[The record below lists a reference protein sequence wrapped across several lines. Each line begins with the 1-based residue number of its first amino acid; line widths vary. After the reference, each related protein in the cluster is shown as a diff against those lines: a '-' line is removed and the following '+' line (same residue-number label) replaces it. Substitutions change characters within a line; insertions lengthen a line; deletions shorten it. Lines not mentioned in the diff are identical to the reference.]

1 MSIKDHKKDISKL
14 SPQEREALAK
24 ELFDKATHYT
34 KRNHDDPEESSTVML
49 IDRAIKLCPK
59 PYYYYRKAHE
69 LFWEYSNMDDYN
81 LYFDEIHRSPYK
93 KPFIEVLDWKE
104 KYRKLFSITA
114 KALELKPDY
123 SPAYYMN
130 AQIRNQLGEYEQA
143 LVEIHKAL
151 SIRDNVAFYN
161 NTLHEILLN
170 MGDLDGSLAAIDKAY
185 EMHPDNTT
193 ISRNKRLMSER
204 LGKYAEALEIAQKE
218 NNTEVGWSDNKLQV
232 IIPLLMKLDDYD
244 QARELIIKKE
254 TEYESTEEFYD
265 LYTTLYEQSEFSF
278 LTSLPAA
285 DFKLQ
290 LRGLW
295 IFFWANIRVG
305 NFDEARDFL
314 IKMEFTKELSTDF
327 QDEYTIRIKK
337 NQESKDSSSESMD
350 NSQSAFKRRGVEIV
364 AYKFSVSNLFSL
376 AQPYEKVP
384 MDIFLLL
391 LKKIFNGR
399 YATQYFDERLGEF
412 QQKWVTEPELI
423 SQRTTY
429 GEQYYDISLKIM
441 LLGDVAR
448 FVHKLNKKKAVL
460 FSLLQHAMNTSL
472 MSAMNSIMLK
482 VQLDERNRILANLSH
497 SVKGIVKSVI
507 DPLESLR
514 RQVPQ
519 QEPIIANAIKGAN
532 QIREIVNAVN
542 FSLKTVFEELQWDIL
557 NPGQDSSSLGEMILD
572 SLKDSISN
580 MFDFRYF
587 QVYAESYFPS
597 KLSPKEFDRIK
608 AEWGQVASEVS
619 IEGVIDFA
627 NRNLFRL
634 ETNLDASQ
642 NFRAGNEKSSAAK
655 LRILFQEIIF
665 NAVKYASF
673 VSAGARMVAIT
684 LVEEGDDLKLEV
696 KNSYSPQVH
705 AKTTGVGKIV
715 IENFAKV
722 LNCQPEVKTDGTT
735 YSLTIEFNNIWRNHA
750 KDPLH

>member
-1 MSIKDHKKDISKL
+1 M
-14 SPQEREALAK
+14 
-24 ELFDKATHYT
+24 
-34 KRNHDDPEESSTVML
+34 
-49 IDRAIKLCPK
+49 
-59 PYYYYRKAHE
+59 
-69 LFWEYSNMDDYN
+69 
-81 LYFDEIHRSPYK
+81 
-93 KPFIEVLDWKE
+93 
-104 KYRKLFSITA
+104 FSITA
-114 KALELKPDY
+114 KALELTRLP
-123 SPAYYMN
+123 PAYYMN

-472 MSAMNSIMLK
+472 MGAMNSIMLK

-519 QEPIIANAIKGAN
+519 QEPIIAKAIKGAN

-684 LVEEGDDLKLEV
+684 LVEKGDDLKLEV